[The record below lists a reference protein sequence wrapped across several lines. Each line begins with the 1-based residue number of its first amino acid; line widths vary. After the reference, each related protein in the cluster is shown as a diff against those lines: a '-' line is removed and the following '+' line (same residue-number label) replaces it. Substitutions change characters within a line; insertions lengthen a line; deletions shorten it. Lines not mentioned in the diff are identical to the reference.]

1 MTMTA
6 VTTRRHLGG
15 ATVALAAATMTA
27 TTMTATTMAAGS
39 AHAAPIAVQQIPA
52 NGIVSNGITDF
63 GTYAAAIR
71 IDTASP
77 GVVWFSAPAGGRCGN
92 PAIDDSFVRFDYR
105 NAATGRAGSAMVRPC
120 PGPWSGSRRVKLFTG
135 RGPVSGTVN
144 IVNRGGPW
152 QVPGW
157 ASFTAP

>member
-6 VTTRRHLGG
+6 VTTRRHLG
-15 ATVALAAATMTA
+15 AAMVAMAAATMI
-27 TTMTATTMAAGS
+27 TTIAGGS
-39 AHAAPIAVQQIPA
+39 AYAAPIAVQQIPA

-157 ASFTAP
+157 ASFPAP